1 MTRRIDQVD
10 QEVVL
15 LGLLWDI
22 LQVLGVLQLGVQ
34 GDGSGLDGDTTFL
47 LVGTSIRESGL
58 SSLCG
63 GDNTSTLNERVG
75 EGGFS
80 VIDCMVVLDA
90 CIFACRGWVVE
101 PSYREQ

>member
-1 MTRRIDQVD
+1 MTGRIDQVD

-22 LQVLGVLQLGVQ
+22 LQVLWVLQLSVQ

-47 LVGTSIRESGL
+47 LIGTSIRESGL
-58 SSLCG
+58 ASLCG
-63 GDNTSTLNERVG
+63 GNDTGTLDERVG

-80 VIDCMVVLDA
+80 VIDYVVVLD
-90 CIFACRGWVVE
+90 E
-101 PSYREQ
+101 

>member
-1 MTRRIDQVD
+1 MTGRINQVD

-47 LVGTSIRESGL
+47 FIGTGIRESGL
-58 SSLCG
+58 TGLCG
-63 GDNTSTLNERVG
+63 GNDTGTLDERVG

-80 VIDCMVVLDA
+80 VIDCVVVLDVD
-90 CIFACRGWVVE
+90 IFACRGWVGE
-101 PSYREQ
+101 AILP